1 MFDHHPH
8 CFFVVDPDIIKIFD
22 LFCNGNDLLSRM
34 TLEEKVMQLNQYT
47 LGRNNNVNNVGEEV
61 KKVPA
66 EIGSLIYFET
76 NPALRNSMQKKAM
89 EESRLGIP
97 IIFGYDAIHGFRT
110 VYPISLAQ
118 ACSWNPDLDR
128 KSVV

>member
-1 MFDHHPH
+1 
-8 CFFVVDPDIIKIFD
+8 
-22 LFCNGNDLLSRM
+22 M

-76 NPALRNSMQKKAM
+76 NPELRNNMQKKAM
-89 EESRLGIP
+89 EESRLGINR
-97 IIFGYDAIHGFRT
+97 FRKLMLFFSF
-110 VYPISLAQ
+110 VFS
-118 ACSWNPDLDR
+118 
-128 KSVV
+128 SVS